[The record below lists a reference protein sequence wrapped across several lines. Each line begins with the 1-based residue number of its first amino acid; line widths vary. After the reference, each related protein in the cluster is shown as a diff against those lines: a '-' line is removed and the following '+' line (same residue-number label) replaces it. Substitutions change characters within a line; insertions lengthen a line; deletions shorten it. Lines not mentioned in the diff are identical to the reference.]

1 MANFFHKY
9 PYENF
14 HELNLDW
21 ILEQIKEFG
30 TTLDSYKEVAEELEE
45 ALQQLPNYESRLDA
59 LESLTDGLDSTLLA
73 INNSINGL
81 ISEDVSLQNQ
91 IDALKREFDLFDANF
106 DAVYKYI
113 DSQIAVVNS
122 DVDAKLDAF
131 RYSISYDLIKLQ
143 KEVDSLRKIIEQ
155 LDTSVLNP
163 WHPEL
168 GRVNQDK
175 NQKLV
180 YNDLADECLTA
191 EEYCSLGLSASDYE
205 SFDLTAIK
213 YAEFGKKKL
222 HFYWVYAPVE
232 GFRQEISNVLTS
244 IINNVFNTITADV
257 YASLDMTADD
267 YLALDLTASGYQ
279 KYNV

>member
-30 TTLDSYKEVAEELEE
+30 ATLDSYKDVAEKLEE
-45 ALQQLPNYESRLDA
+45 ALKQLPDYESRITV
-59 LESLTDGLDSTLLA
+59 LESLTDGLDAKLLA
-73 INNSINGL
+73 INNSIDGL
-81 ISEDVSLQNQ
+81 ISEDTSLQNQ

-131 RYSISYDLIKLQ
+131 RYSISYDLIQLQ

-168 GRVNQDK
+168 GRVSQDR
-175 NQKLV
+175 NQKLI

-191 EEYCSLGLSASDYE
+191 EEYCSLGLSASDYA
-205 SFDLTAIK
+205 SYDLTAIK

-232 GFRQEISNVLTS
+232 GFRQEISNVLTN

-279 KYNV
+279 KYNI

>member
-30 TTLDSYKEVAEELEE
+30 ATLDSYKEVAEELQE
-45 ALQQLPNYESRLDA
+45 ALEQLPNYESRLDA

-91 IDALKREFDLFDANF
+91 IDALKREFNLFDANF

-131 RYSISYDLIKLQ
+131 RYSISYDLIQLQ

-168 GRVNQDK
+168 GRVSQDR

-191 EEYCSLGLSASDYE
+191 EEYCSLGLSASDYA
-205 SFDLTAIK
+205 SYDLTAIK

-267 YLALDLTASGYQ
+267 YVALDLTASGYQ

>member
-21 ILEQIKEFG
+21 ILERIKEFG
-30 TTLDSYKEVAEELEE
+30 ATLDSYKEVAEELEE
-45 ALQQLPNYESRLDA
+45 ALTQISNYDSRITK
-59 LESLTDGLDSTLLA
+59 LESLTNGLDSTLLA

-91 IDALKREFDLFDANF
+91 IYALKREFDLFSANF

-122 DVDAKLDAF
+122 SVDAKLYTF
-131 RYSISYDLIKLQ
+131 RRSVFSDLTKLQ
-143 KEVDSLRKIIEQ
+143 KEVDALRKIIEQ
-155 LDTSVLNP
+155 IDTSVLNP

-168 GRVNQDK
+168 GRVSQNK
-175 NQKLV
+175 NQKLI
-180 YNDLADECLTA
+180 YHDLADECLTA
-191 EEYCSLGLSASDYE
+191 QEYCSLGLSASDYA
-205 SFDLTAIK
+205 SYDLTAIK

-244 IINNVFNTITADV
+244 IINNVFNTITADE

>member
-21 ILEQIKEFG
+21 ILEQIKAFG
-30 TTLDSYKEVAEELEE
+30 ATLDSYKEVAEKLEE
-45 ALQQLPNYESRLDA
+45 ALKQLPDYESRITA
-59 LESLTDGLDSTLLA
+59 LESLTDGLDSKLLA
-73 INNSINGL
+73 INNSITGL

-106 DAVYKYI
+106 EAVYKYI

-168 GRVNQDK
+168 GRVSQDR

-191 EEYCSLGLSASDYE
+191 EEYCSLGLSASDYA
-205 SFDLTAIK
+205 SYDLTAIK

-279 KYNV
+279 KYNI

>member
-30 TTLDSYKEVAEELEE
+30 ATLDSYKEVAEELEE
-45 ALQQLPNYESRLDA
+45 ALQQLPDYESRITA

-122 DVDAKLDAF
+122 VVDAKLDAF
-131 RYSISYDLIKLQ
+131 RYSISYNLIQLQ

-168 GRVNQDK
+168 GRVSQDR
-175 NQKLV
+175 NQKLI

-191 EEYCSLGLSASDYE
+191 EEYCSLGLSASDYA
-205 SFDLTAIK
+205 SYDLTAIK

-244 IINNVFNTITADV
+244 IINNVFNTITADI

-267 YLALDLTASGYQ
+267 YVALDLTASGYQ

>member
-30 TTLDSYKEVAEELEE
+30 ATLDSYKEVAEELEE
-45 ALQQLPNYESRLDA
+45 ALQQLPDYESRITA

-122 DVDAKLDAF
+122 VVDAKLDAF
-131 RYSISYDLIKLQ
+131 RYSISYNLIQLQ

-168 GRVNQDK
+168 GRVSQDR
-175 NQKLV
+175 NQKLI

-191 EEYCSLGLSASDYE
+191 EEYCSLGLSASDYA
-205 SFDLTAIK
+205 SYDLTSIK

-244 IINNVFNTITADV
+244 IINNVFNTITADI

-267 YLALDLTASGYQ
+267 YVALDLTASGYQ

>member
-21 ILEQIKEFG
+21 ILERIKEFG
-30 TTLDSYKEVAEELEE
+30 ATLDSYKEVAEELEE
-45 ALQQLPNYESRLDA
+45 ALKQLPNYEARITA
-59 LESLTDGLDSTLLA
+59 LESLTDGLDSKLLV

-81 ISEDVSLQNQ
+81 ISEDSSLQNQ

-106 DAVYKYI
+106 EAVYKYI

-168 GRVNQDK
+168 GRVSQDR
-175 NQKLV
+175 NQKLI

-191 EEYCSLGLSASDYE
+191 EEYCSLGLSASDYA
-205 SFDLTAIK
+205 SYDLTAIK

>member
-30 TTLDSYKEVAEELEE
+30 ATLDSYKEVAEELEE
-45 ALQQLPNYESRLDA
+45 ALQQLPDYESRITA
-59 LESLTDGLDSTLLA
+59 LESLTDGLDSKLLA
-73 INNSINGL
+73 INNSIAGL
-81 ISEDVSLQNQ
+81 ISEDSSLQNQ

-106 DAVYKYI
+106 EAVYKYI

-168 GRVNQDK
+168 GRVSQDR

-180 YNDLADECLTA
+180 YGDLADECLTA
-191 EEYCSLGLSASDYE
+191 EEYCSLGLSASDYA
-205 SFDLTAIK
+205 SYDLTAIK

-222 HFYWVYAPVE
+222 HFYWVYAPVD